1 MKQVAHFHADVF
13 ALAVRLK
20 LDADGLSYG
29 AAVALHPY
37 LNKAML
43 WRAVNQR
50 PVSVTSYLALCRA
63 LGLEPGDYLTV
74 KAQENQ
80 AVTAIAKRET
90 SGVPASAERAIPA
103 REKLKGGAERLAP

>member
-1 MKQVAHFHADVF
+1 MKQVPHFHADVF

-20 LDADGLSYG
+20 LDSDRLSYG

-43 WRAVNQR
+43 SRAVCQQ

-63 LGLEPGDYLTV
+63 LELEPGDYLTV
-74 KAQENQ
+74 KTQENQ
-80 AVTAIAKRET
+80 TVTAIAKRET
-90 SGVPASAERAIPA
+90 LSLSGAA
-103 REKLKGGAERLAP
+103 

>member
-1 MKQVAHFHADVF
+1 MKAVFHADVF

-43 WRAVNQR
+43 SRAVSQQ
-50 PVSVTSYLALCRA
+50 PVSVPSYLALCRA
-63 LGLEPGDYLTV
+63 LELQPGDYLTV
-74 KAQENQ
+74 KTQENQ

-90 SGVPASAERAIPA
+90 LSLSGAA
-103 REKLKGGAERLAP
+103 